1 MECSSM
7 LGNISVS
14 DDGLGE
20 EHNISFESLFNKKF
34 PGKAVKQ
41 GVLFGQGGW
50 PTSIPNDMWWPFF

>member
-1 MECSSM
+1 MT
-7 LGNISVS
+7 
-14 DDGLGE
+14 DWGE